1 MATIEKFLS
10 DSKSLII
17 APAGYGKTHTITA
30 CVKQYNNNKKI
41 LILTHTHAG
50 IASIKEKM
58 KKEAVSP
65 TKYSLDTI
73 SSFALQ
79 YTNAY
84 HFNKNDIPIAE
95 NGDEYFRFAIITTT
109 KLLKAVP
116 IKEAIRSSYS
126 HIIVDEYQD
135 CDTLQH
141 QLIVSLSEIIPT
153 HLLGDPLQGIFGFK
167 EGQLVDMMNDEEM
180 QGFKNSIQELST
192 PWRWINANAQNLGD
206 SLATIRES
214 LLKNIPINL
223 MAYSSSIRIVIE
235 PESNLYKPGTEYKK
249 IIWSELSDTENESL
263 LIIHPDSSNLN
274 GRIKVNQQFRNSLRL
289 IESIDT
295 KEYYKYASEF
305 DTAPKERM
313 FPLIYKFSLYIFNAV
328 AVNAFI
334 KKDGKR
340 VRKSLQ
346 KDKEISSAI
355 EKSISKLSESKSFQE
370 ASVLINIIS
379 HLPEIKCYRKEF
391 LYDLQKALQTAHNEN
406 ITVYD
411 AMKKNRDI
419 IRRVGRKVKGK
430 CIGTTLLTKG
440 LEFDTVIVLNAHKFN
455 DPRNFYVAIT
465 RACKKLIIFSEN
477 TILRPYSKNQR

>member
-1 MATIEKFLS
+1 MAIIQKFLS
-10 DSKSLII
+10 GCKSLII
-17 APAGYGKTHTITA
+17 APAGYGKTYTITA
-30 CVKQYNNNKKI
+30 CVKQFSEKNKI

-65 TKYSLDTI
+65 SKYSLDTI

-84 HFNKNDIPIAE
+84 HFVKDEIPIAE
-95 NGDEYFRFAIITTT
+95 NGDEYFKFAIITAT

-167 EGQLVDMMNDEEM
+167 GSKLVDMMSEEEM
-180 QGFKNSIQELST
+180 QGFKNNIQHLST
-192 PWRWINANAQNLGD
+192 PWRWINANALSLGD
-206 SLATIRES
+206 SLAAIRES

-249 IIWSELSDTENESL
+249 IIWTELSDTENESL

-274 GRIKVNQQFRNSLRL
+274 GRIKVNQQFKNSLRL

-295 KEYYKYASEF
+295 KEYYKFASEF
-305 DTAPKERM
+305 DTASKESM
-313 FPLIYKFSLYIFNAV
+313 FSLIHKFSLNIFNAG
-328 AVNAFI
+328 AVDAFV
-334 KKDGKR
+334 KRDGKR

-346 KDKEISSAI
+346 KDKEISSSI
-355 EKSISKLSESKSFQE
+355 EESILKLSESKSFLE
-370 ASVLINIIS
+370 ANILINIIS
-379 HLPEIKCYRKEF
+379 HLPDIKCYRKEF
-391 LYDLQKALQTAHNEN
+391 LYDLQNALQTAHNEN
-406 ITVYD
+406 ITVYE

-440 LEFDTVIVLNAHKFN
+440 LEFDTVIVLNAHKFE

-477 TILRPYSKNQR
+477 KILNPY